1 MQDFY
6 SFFSDVNTL
15 LKVSFI
21 FMTSVI
27 MLFLAEKFSYRFG
40 FVDKPNSRSNHNK
53 PIALGAG
60 IVIIPLIVI
69 SAIINNYIWDKTILI
84 SLLILFLISVLDDI
98 KNIRPLPRLF
108 FHFLAITIFVY
119 FYINPKIYYLFYDND
134 YLYLLSSL
142 FLIIGL
148 SWFINA
154 FNFMDGING
163 ITAVEVISLCLSL
176 MLISFYLN
184 KEVNVLALSVLIIVS
199 TFCYFNWTPASI
211 FLGDSGS
218 IPLGFISIYL
228 LTDLA
233 LTGMWLAA
241 VILPL
246 YYLMDTSIILI
257 ITF

>member
-40 FVDKPNSRSNHNK
+40 FADKPNSRSNHNK

-108 FHFLAITIFVY
+108 FHFLAIYTF
-119 FYINPKIYYLFYDND
+119 PKSMLF
-134 YLYLLSSL
+134 
-142 FLIIGL
+142 
-148 SWFINA
+148 
-154 FNFMDGING
+154 
-163 ITAVEVISLCLSL
+163 
-176 MLISFYLN
+176 
-184 KEVNVLALSVLIIVS
+184 
-199 TFCYFNWTPASI
+199 
-211 FLGDSGS
+211 
-218 IPLGFISIYL
+218 
-228 LTDLA
+228 
-233 LTGMWLAA
+233 
-241 VILPL
+241 
-246 YYLMDTSIILI
+246 
-257 ITF
+257 